1 MLGWTDTQEQ
11 ANNVARQLQMM
22 FHIVR
27 WSGQRHSCV
36 GVLTMAVE
44 RGAAFVLV
52 RPVRTCEKRRM
63 DNIETLCHE
72 LLHIKYMYIMMS
84 LIIQHRWVFY

>member
-27 WSGQRHSCV
+27 LSGQRHSCV
-36 GVLTMAVE
+36 AMLTIVVE
-44 RGAAFVLV
+44 RGAALVLV
-52 RPVRTCEKRRM
+52 RPVRTCERGEWTTS
-63 DNIETLCHE
+63 ETSYHE
-72 LLHIKYMYIMMS
+72 LLHIKYMYA
-84 LIIQHRWVFY
+84 